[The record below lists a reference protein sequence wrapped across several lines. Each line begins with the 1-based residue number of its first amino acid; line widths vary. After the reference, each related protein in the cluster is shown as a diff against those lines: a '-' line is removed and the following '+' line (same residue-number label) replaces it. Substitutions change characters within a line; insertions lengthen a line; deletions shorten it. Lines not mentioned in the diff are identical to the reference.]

1 MTYLVSPNRIS
12 REIDHMFNHMLTGRH
27 QDCCDG
33 DFMPRVNIRE
43 TKDNVSLTFELPGV
57 NQDDVKVTIENN
69 VLTVSGERKFENSE
83 EHDGYVRNEI
93 STGSFSR
100 SFTLPRTV
108 DTDSVTADYK
118 NGMLTVAMA
127 RKEEAKPKQIEVSI
141 K

>member
-1 MTYLVSPNRIS
+1 MTHLVSPNRIS
-12 REIDHMFNHMLTGRH
+12 REIDHMFNHMLAGRH
-27 QDCCDG
+27 QDCCHG

-43 TKDNVSLTFELPGV
+43 TDDNVSLTFELPGV
-57 NQDDVKVTIENN
+57 NQEDVKVTIENN
-69 VLTVSGERKFENSE
+69 VLTVSGERKFEHSE
-83 EHDGYVRNEI
+83 ENDGYVRNEI

>member
-1 MTYLVSPNRIS
+1 MTYLVSPNRIG
-12 REIDHMFNHMLTGRH
+12 REIDKMFNHMIGSERKE
-27 QDCCDG
+27 CCHG

-43 TKDNVSLTFELPGV
+43 NEDSVSLTFELPGV
-57 NQDDVKVTIENN
+57 NQEDVKVTIENN
-69 VLTVSGERKFENSE
+69 VLTVAGERKFESSDE
-83 EHDGYVRNEI
+83 KDGYVRNEI

-118 NGMLTVAMA
+118 HGLLTIAMA